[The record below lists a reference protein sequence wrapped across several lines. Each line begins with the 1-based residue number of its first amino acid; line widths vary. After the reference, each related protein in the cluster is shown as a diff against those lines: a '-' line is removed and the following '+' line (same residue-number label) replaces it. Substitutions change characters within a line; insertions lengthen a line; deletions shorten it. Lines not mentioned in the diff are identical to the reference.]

1 MLLRKENR
9 TFSVVS
15 KFYLILQ
22 SWRKWVIHYD
32 KHIELNKSYQNESFD
47 KFKLDKN
54 EGNPYRDH
62 CDGSSPEGAWKRCL
76 AFSLKLSWKREKK
89 LRFTTTMEST
99 CNVGDT
105 GDTGSVAGLGIS
117 PGGGNGN
124 PLQYSCLKNPM
135 DRGSWQA
142 TVQRVT
148 KSWTWLSD
156 WACMQLN
163 NYH

>member
-1 MLLRKENR
+1 M
-9 TFSVVS
+9 
-15 KFYLILQ
+15 
-22 SWRKWVIHYD
+22 IHYD

-148 KSWTWLSD
+148 KSWT
-156 WACMQLN
+156 
-163 NYH
+163 